1 MIWGRAMDFVPA
13 LPQTPSP
20 RSTLVAQA
28 SRLCLKQT
36 MEIKP
41 PSTNLRIYLTGVGG
55 QGTLLASRLLGEAA
69 LAAGFN
75 PLVSETHGMAQRGGI
90 VVSTV
95 VLGDLK
101 SPLVSPGEADILLGF
116 EALETFRALDR
127 CHRQS
132 LVIANTA
139 TIIPYPVAT
148 GQAQYPPLERL
159 VKLLAEQVGA
169 LLAFDAGALARQAG
183 SPLAVNMV
191 ILGALAATAY
201 LPFPAAGVLEAIRTR
216 TNPKFLDSN
225 LNAFQLGVN
234 AAQDP
239 RNWPRRPAD

>member
-1 MIWGRAMDFVPA
+1 MK
-13 LPQTPSP
+13 TKSP
-20 RSTLVAQA
+20 T
-28 SRLCLKQT
+28 
-36 MEIKP
+36 
-41 PSTNLRIYLTGVGG
+41 TNLRIYLTGVGG

-101 SPLVSPGEADILLGF
+101 SPIISAGEADILLGF
-116 EALETFRALDR
+116 EALEAFRALNC
-127 CHRQS
+127 CHRRT

-139 TIIPYPVAT
+139 AIMPYPVAT
-148 GQAQYPPLERL
+148 GQAQYPPVARL
-159 VKLLAEQVGA
+159 MKLLARQVGG

-191 ILGALAATAY
+191 LLGALAATSS
-201 LPFPAAGVLEAIRTR
+201 LPFPAAGLLEAIRTR
-216 TNPKFLDSN
+216 TNPKFLDVN
-225 LNAFQLGVN
+225 LNAFQLGVA
-234 AAQDP
+234 AAQEP
-239 RNWPRRPAD
+239 RHWQRRPGD